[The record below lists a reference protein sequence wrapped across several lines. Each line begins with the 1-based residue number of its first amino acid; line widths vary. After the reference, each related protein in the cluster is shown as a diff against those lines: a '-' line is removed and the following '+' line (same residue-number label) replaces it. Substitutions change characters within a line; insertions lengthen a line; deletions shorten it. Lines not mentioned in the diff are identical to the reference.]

1 MNNETAKLINV
12 LRRIARAAS
21 YASWVKA
28 DADAAR
34 FCAAQYNRVLARLN
48 ELEPNTRGLF
58 APLPEQSSPDVTRMA
73 ARDLTAY
80 FEDDAPES
88 HAWGFALGCS
98 PRRFRARA
106 ECFPLAGRH
115 RTFRSV
121 TDNS

>member
-1 MNNETAKLINV
+1 MNNETVKLINV

-58 APLPEQSSPDVTRMA
+58 APLPEESSPDVTRMA
-73 ARDLTAY
+73 ARDLAAY
-80 FEDDAPES
+80 FEDDAPEF
-88 HAWGFALGCS
+88 HAWGFAWGCR
-98 PRRFRARA
+98 PRAVRARA
-106 ECFPLAGRH
+106 GCFPVEVRYE
-115 RTFRSV
+115 
-121 TDNS
+121 

>member
-1 MNNETAKLINV
+1 MNSETVKLINV

-58 APLPEQSSPDVTRMA
+58 APLSEESSPDVTRMA
-73 ARDLTAY
+73 ARDLAAY
-80 FEDDAPES
+80 FEDDAAES
-88 HAWGFALGCS
+88 NTWGFAWGCH
-98 PRRFRARA
+98 PRAVRARA
-106 ECFPLAGRH
+106 ECFPVEVRCE
-115 RTFRSV
+115 
-121 TDNS
+121 

>member
-1 MNNETAKLINV
+1 MNSETDKLINV

-21 YASWVKA
+21 YANWVKA

-58 APLPEQSSPDVTRMA
+58 ASLPEDSSPDVTRMA
-73 ARDLTAY
+73 ARDLAAY

-88 HAWGFALGCS
+88 HVWGFAWGCH
-98 PRRFRARA
+98 PRSVRARGK
-106 ECFPLAGRH
+106 CFPVEVRCE
-115 RTFRSV
+115 
-121 TDNS
+121 

>member
-1 MNNETAKLINV
+1 MNNETVKLINV

-58 APLPEQSSPDVTRMA
+58 APLQEASPADVTRMA
-73 ARDLTAY
+73 ARELAAY
-80 FEDDAPES
+80 FEDEAPEP
-88 HAWGFALGCS
+88 HAWKFAWGCH
-98 PRRFRARA
+98 PIAVRARA
-106 ECFPLAGRH
+106 
-115 RTFRSV
+115 
-121 TDNS
+121 